1 MKRYICLLF
10 SMVISLTLL
19 SGCGNTNSDRE
30 PTLYETV
37 NNVDGVTMIAIEET
51 VSPTGLTVA
60 LENTSDKE
68 YIYGEYFS
76 LEKNINGRWYQVPVA
91 IDDNYGF
98 NDIGY
103 RLASSDVKEWTV
115 DWSWLYGNL
124 ITGEYRIVKD
134 ILDGRK
140 AGEYDKYHLAAEF
153 TVD

>member
-1 MKRYICLLF
+1 MKSYICLLIC
-10 SMVISLTLL
+10 MVISLTLL
-19 SGCGNTNSDRE
+19 SGCGITNSDWE

-37 NNVDGVTMIAIEET
+37 NNVDGVTMVSLEET
-51 VSPTGLTVA
+51 VSSTGLTVA

-76 LEKNINGRWYQVPVA
+76 LEKNINGRWYQVPVS
-91 IDDNYGF
+91 IDGNYGF

-103 RLASSDVKEWTV
+103 ILASSDVKEWTV

-124 ITGEYRIVKD
+124 NTGEYRIVKG
-134 ILDGRK
+134 ILDGRT
-140 AGEYDKYHLAAEF
+140 AGEYDKYHLTAEF